1 MNPSRQTAA
10 ARRQQGLSLIEGL
23 ATLCILSIVAGSA
36 LPGFEAQHRM
46 HLLKGTAELL
56 ETDLQLARSEAV
68 ARNQPVRL
76 TLNPGGA
83 VAGSCYIVH
92 TGPAEACRCDAGQAP
107 QCDAPAQVLRGVS
120 IHPDGPVQ
128 VRSTVR
134 SILFD
139 GTLATSTPTAT
150 LRVVAAGGASLHQV
164 VNVLGRVRS
173 CAPGGSVAGYRP
185 C

>member
-1 MNPSRQTAA
+1 MNQPRKNPVRQ
-10 ARRQQGLSLIEGL
+10 RGVSLIEGL
-23 ATLCILSIVAGSA
+23 ATLCVLSIVAGSA
-36 LPGFEAQHRM
+36 LPSFEAQHRL

-83 VAGSCYIVH
+83 VSGSCYIVH
-92 TGPAEACRCDAGQAP
+92 TGPADACRCEAGQAP
-107 QCDAPAQVLRGVS
+107 RCDAPAQVLRSVS
-120 IHPDGPVQ
+120 ITPEAHVQ
-128 VRSTVR
+128 VRSAVR

-150 LRVVAAGGASLHQV
+150 LRVVSSSGASLHQV
-164 VNVLGRVRS
+164 VNVVGRIRS
-173 CAPGGSVAGYRP
+173 CAAGGTVPGYRA